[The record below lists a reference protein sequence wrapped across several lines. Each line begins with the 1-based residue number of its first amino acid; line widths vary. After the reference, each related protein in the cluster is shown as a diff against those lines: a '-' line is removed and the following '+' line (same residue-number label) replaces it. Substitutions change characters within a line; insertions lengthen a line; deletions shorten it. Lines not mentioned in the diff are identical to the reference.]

1 MNQFNKDKVFVLSAL
16 SDFYNNFD
24 RFVNGRLEDR
34 LYTALSAVDEFNRLS
49 MDRQGEIVVE
59 LVKEMSTFSEDT
71 GHEKVIYDES
81 GFSSGAAVV
90 EHEDARLDDY
100 KVEREEGS
108 DPILKKDEWDIENE
122 KVGC

>member
-1 MNQFNKDKVFVLSAL
+1 MSAL

-59 LVKEMSTFSEDT
+59 LAKEMSTFS
-71 GHEKVIYDES
+71 
-81 GFSSGAAVV
+81 
-90 EHEDARLDDY
+90 
-100 KVEREEGS
+100 EEGS